1 MQYQI
6 IDLLLSYVNIIV
18 YLDVIENPIE
28 YQYELSNVWGTRAEN
43 WENLF
48 TEFTENT
55 CIWIPT
61 SLLNIKRK
69 REAKQWYNLNLE
81 NTSSEFAL
89 ASFYYMIQFG

>member
-28 YQYELSNVWGTRAEN
+28 YQYELWNVWGTRAEN

-48 TEFTENT
+48 TENT
-55 CIWIPT
+55 CIWIEYPHP
-61 SLLNIKRK
+61 S
-69 REAKQWYNLNLE
+69 
-81 NTSSEFAL
+81 
-89 ASFYYMIQFG
+89 